1 MGTKDLFIMKPKV
14 DFCFKEL
21 LNDEYVR
28 KGFLAAILG
37 IAPER
42 ILWTKLMPTY
52 LRKHHKEDKFGILD
66 VRVMLQDESQV
77 DVEMQVIAYDYWAER
92 SLFYLSKMYV
102 DQIHEGEDY
111 GQLKKCI
118 HVSILD
124 FKLFDDEEYYS
135 RFHLWEDY
143 RRLQYSDKFEIHVL
157 ELPKLEKYDYPETEL
172 LKWAR
177 FFNATDKEELE
188 MAAEGNEYTQKAY
201 ERLVELSADEE
212 KRMEY
217 EARQKALRDYQH
229 MMNSGWRQGY
239 GKGKEAGVE
248 AGREEGRKEGV
259 EEGRKEG
266 IEEGA
271 KASIE
276 MLQELGI
283 SREEVQTKVQEK
295 FLASDEIVKEW
306 MSKYWK

>member
-1 MGTKDLFIMKPKV
+1 MGTKDFFIMKPKV

-21 LNDEYVR
+21 LSDEYVR
-28 KGFLAAILG
+28 RGFLSAILG
-37 IAPER
+37 VAPDM
-42 ILWTKLMPTY
+42 ILWTKLLPTY
-52 LRKHHKEDKFGILD
+52 LRKQHKDDKFGILD

-77 DVEMQVIAYDYWAER
+77 DVEIQVIAYDYWAER
-92 SLFYLSKMYV
+92 LLFYISKMYV

-118 HVSILD
+118 HVGILD

-135 RFHLWEDY
+135 RFHIWEDN

-177 FFNATDKEELE
+177 FFNATNKEELE

-201 ERLVELSADEE
+201 DRLVELSADEE

-217 EARQKALRDYQH
+217 EERQKALRDYQH
-229 MMNSGWRQGY
+229 MMNSGWRQG
-239 GKGKEAGVE
+239 VSD
-248 AGREEGRKEGV
+248 GREEGV
-259 EEGRKEG
+259 
-266 IEEGA
+266 
-271 KASIE
+271 KAIIE
-276 MLQELGI
+276 MLQELGM
-283 SREEVQTKVQEK
+283 SREETQTKVHDKFSASEETVQEW
-295 FLASDEIVKEW
+295 LN
-306 MSKYWK
+306 KYWK

>member
-1 MGTKDLFIMKPKV
+1 MVLSCGKECSMGTKDLFIMK
-14 DFCFKEL
+14 
-21 LNDEYVR
+21 R
-28 KGFLAAILG
+28 
-37 IAPER
+37 
-42 ILWTKLMPTY
+42 
-52 LRKHHKEDKFGILD
+52 
-66 VRVMLQDESQV
+66 
-77 DVEMQVIAYDYWAER
+77 
-92 SLFYLSKMYV
+92 
-102 DQIHEGEDY
+102 
-111 GQLKKCI
+111 I

-135 RFHLWEDY
+135 RFHIWEDH

-201 ERLVELSADEE
+201 ERLVELSAAEE

-239 GKGKEAGVE
+239 GKGKEAG
-248 AGREEGRKEGV
+248 REEGWKEGRKEGV
-259 EEGRKEG
+259 EEGWKEG
-266 IEEGA
+266 VEEGA

-283 SREEVQTKVQEK
+283 SREEVQTKVREK

-306 MSKYWK
+306 ISKYWK

>member
-1 MGTKDLFIMKPKV
+1 MGTKDLFIMK
-14 DFCFKEL
+14 
-21 LNDEYVR
+21 R
-28 KGFLAAILG
+28 
-37 IAPER
+37 
-42 ILWTKLMPTY
+42 
-52 LRKHHKEDKFGILD
+52 
-66 VRVMLQDESQV
+66 
-77 DVEMQVIAYDYWAER
+77 
-92 SLFYLSKMYV
+92 
-102 DQIHEGEDY
+102 
-111 GQLKKCI
+111 I

-135 RFHLWEDY
+135 RFHICEDH
-143 RRLQYSDKFEIHVL
+143 RLLQYSDKFEIHVL

-188 MAAEGNEYTQKAY
+188 MAAEGNEYTRKAY

-259 EEGRKEG
+259 EEG
-266 IEEGA
+266 A

-283 SREEVQTKVQEK
+283 SREEVQTKVREK

-306 MSKYWK
+306 ISKYWK

>member
-1 MGTKDLFIMKPKV
+1 MGTKDLFIMK
-14 DFCFKEL
+14 
-21 LNDEYVR
+21 R
-28 KGFLAAILG
+28 
-37 IAPER
+37 
-42 ILWTKLMPTY
+42 
-52 LRKHHKEDKFGILD
+52 
-66 VRVMLQDESQV
+66 
-77 DVEMQVIAYDYWAER
+77 
-92 SLFYLSKMYV
+92 
-102 DQIHEGEDY
+102 
-111 GQLKKCI
+111 I

-135 RFHLWEDY
+135 RFHIWEDH

-157 ELPKLEKYDYPETEL
+157 ELPKLEKYDYLETEL
-172 LKWAR
+172 LKWAW

-259 EEGRKEG
+259 EEG
-266 IEEGA
+266 A

-283 SREEVQTKVQEK
+283 SREEVQTKVREK

-306 MSKYWK
+306 ISKYWK

>member
-1 MGTKDLFIMKPKV
+1 MGTKDFFIMKPKV

-21 LNDEYVR
+21 LSDEYVR
-28 KGFLAAILG
+28 RGFLSAILG
-37 IAPER
+37 VAPDM
-42 ILWTKLMPTY
+42 ILWTKLLPTY
-52 LRKHHKEDKFGILD
+52 LRKQHKDDKFGILD

-77 DVEMQVIAYDYWAER
+77 DVEIQVIAYDYWAER

-118 HVSILD
+118 HVGILD

-135 RFHLWEDY
+135 RFHIWEY
-143 RRLQYSDKFEIHVL
+143 NRRLQYSDKFEIRVL

-201 ERLVELSADEE
+201 DRLVELSADEE

-217 EARQKALRDYQH
+217 EERQKALRDYQH
-229 MMNSGWRQGY
+229 MMNSGWRQG
-239 GKGKEAGVE
+239 VSD
-248 AGREEGRKEGV
+248 GREEGV
-259 EEGRKEG
+259 
-266 IEEGA
+266 
-271 KASIE
+271 KAIIE
-276 MLQELGI
+276 MLQELGM
-283 SREEVQTKVQEK
+283 SREETQTKVHDKFSASEETVQEW
-295 FLASDEIVKEW
+295 LN
-306 MSKYWK
+306 KYWK

>member
-1 MGTKDLFIMKPKV
+1 M
-14 DFCFKEL
+14 
-21 LNDEYVR
+21 R
-28 KGFLAAILG
+28 RGFLSAILG
-37 IAPER
+37 VAPDM
-42 ILWTKLMPTY
+42 ILWTKLLPTY
-52 LRKHHKEDKFGILD
+52 LRKQHKDDKFGILD

-77 DVEMQVIAYDYWAER
+77 DVEIQVIAYDYWAER
-92 SLFYLSKMYV
+92 LLFYISKMYV

-118 HVSILD
+118 HVGILD

-135 RFHLWEDY
+135 RFHIWEDN

-177 FFNATDKEELE
+177 FFNATNKEELE

-201 ERLVELSADEE
+201 DRLVELSADEE

-229 MMNSGWRQGY
+229 MMNSGWRQGVS
-239 GKGKEAGVE
+239 E
-248 AGREEGRKEGV
+248 GREEGV
-259 EEGRKEG
+259 
-266 IEEGA
+266 
-271 KASIE
+271 KAIIE
-276 MLQELGI
+276 MLQELGM
-283 SREEVQTKVQEK
+283 SREETQTKVHDK
-295 FLASDEIVKEW
+295 FSASDETVKEW
-306 MSKYWK
+306 LNKYWK

>member
-1 MGTKDLFIMKPKV
+1 MGTKDFFIMKPKV

-21 LNDEYVR
+21 LSDEYVR
-28 KGFLAAILG
+28 RGFLSAILG
-37 IAPER
+37 VAPDM
-42 ILWTKLMPTY
+42 ILWTKLLPTY
-52 LRKHHKEDKFGILD
+52 LRKQHKDDKFGILD

-77 DVEMQVIAYDYWAER
+77 DVEIQVIAYDYWAER
-92 SLFYLSKMYV
+92 SLFYISKMYV

-118 HVSILD
+118 HVGILD

-135 RFHLWEDY
+135 RFHIWEDN

-177 FFNATDKEELE
+177 FFNATNKEELE

-201 ERLVELSADEE
+201 DRLVELSADEE

-217 EARQKALRDYQH
+217 EERQKALRDYQH
-229 MMNSGWRQGY
+229 MMNSGWRQGVS
-239 GKGKEAGVE
+239 E
-248 AGREEGRKEGV
+248 GREEGV
-259 EEGRKEG
+259 
-266 IEEGA
+266 
-271 KASIE
+271 KAIIE
-276 MLQELGI
+276 MLQEFGM
-283 SREEVQTKVQEK
+283 SREETQTKVHDK
-295 FLASDEIVKEW
+295 FSASDEIVKEW
-306 MSKYWK
+306 LNKYWK

>member
-1 MGTKDLFIMKPKV
+1 MGTKDFFIMKPKV

-21 LNDEYVR
+21 LSDEYVR
-28 KGFLAAILG
+28 RGFLSAILG
-37 IAPER
+37 VAPDM
-42 ILWTKLMPTY
+42 ILWTKLLPTY
-52 LRKHHKEDKFGILD
+52 LRKQHKDDKFGILD

-77 DVEMQVIAYDYWAER
+77 DVEIQVIAYDYWAER

-118 HVSILD
+118 HVGILD
-124 FKLFDDEEYYS
+124 LKLFDDEEYYS
-135 RFHLWEDY
+135 RFHIWEDN

-201 ERLVELSADEE
+201 DRLVELSADEE

-217 EARQKALRDYQH
+217 EERKKALRDYQH
-229 MMNSGWRQGY
+229 MMNSGWRQG
-239 GKGKEAGVE
+239 VSD
-248 AGREEGRKEGV
+248 GREEGV
-259 EEGRKEG
+259 
-266 IEEGA
+266 
-271 KASIE
+271 KAIIE
-276 MLQELGI
+276 MLQELGM
-283 SREEVQTKVQEK
+283 SREETQTKVHDKFSASEETVQEW
-295 FLASDEIVKEW
+295 LN
-306 MSKYWK
+306 KYWK

>member
-1 MGTKDLFIMKPKV
+1 MGTKDLFIMK
-14 DFCFKEL
+14 
-21 LNDEYVR
+21 R
-28 KGFLAAILG
+28 
-37 IAPER
+37 
-42 ILWTKLMPTY
+42 
-52 LRKHHKEDKFGILD
+52 
-66 VRVMLQDESQV
+66 
-77 DVEMQVIAYDYWAER
+77 
-92 SLFYLSKMYV
+92 
-102 DQIHEGEDY
+102 
-111 GQLKKCI
+111 I

-135 RFHLWEDY
+135 RFHIWEDH

-157 ELPKLEKYDYPETEL
+157 ELPKLEKYDYLETEL
-172 LKWAR
+172 LKWAW

-201 ERLVELSADEE
+201 ERLVELSAAEE

-259 EEGRKEG
+259 EEGWKEG
-266 IEEGA
+266 VEEGA

-283 SREEVQTKVQEK
+283 SREEVQTKVREK

-306 MSKYWK
+306 ISKYWK

>member
-1 MGTKDLFIMKPKV
+1 MYIFKRIFIIIVYLSKV

-21 LNDEYVR
+21 LSDEYVR
-28 KGFLAAILG
+28 RGFLSAILG
-37 IAPER
+37 VAPDM
-42 ILWTKLMPTY
+42 ILWTKLLPTY
-52 LRKHHKEDKFGILD
+52 LRKQHKDDKFGILD

-77 DVEMQVIAYDYWAER
+77 DVEIQVIAYDYWAER
-92 SLFYLSKMYV
+92 SLFYISKMYV

-118 HVSILD
+118 HVGILD

-135 RFHLWEDY
+135 RFHIWEDN

-177 FFNATDKEELE
+177 FFNATNKEELE

-201 ERLVELSADEE
+201 DRLVELSADEE

-217 EARQKALRDYQH
+217 EERQKALRDYQH
-229 MMNSGWRQGY
+229 MMNSGWRQGVS
-239 GKGKEAGVE
+239 E
-248 AGREEGRKEGV
+248 GREEGV
-259 EEGRKEG
+259 
-266 IEEGA
+266 
-271 KASIE
+271 KAIIE
-276 MLQELGI
+276 MLQELGM
-283 SREEVQTKVQEK
+283 SWEETQTKVHDK
-295 FLASDEIVKEW
+295 FSASDEIVKEW
-306 MSKYWK
+306 LNKYWK

>member
-1 MGTKDLFIMKPKV
+1 MGTKDFFIMKPKV

-21 LNDEYVR
+21 LSDEYVR
-28 KGFLAAILG
+28 RGFLSAILG
-37 IAPER
+37 VAPDM
-42 ILWTKLMPTY
+42 ILWTKLLPTY
-52 LRKHHKEDKFGILD
+52 LRKQHKDDKFGILD

-77 DVEMQVIAYDYWAER
+77 DVEIQVIAYDYWAER

-118 HVSILD
+118 HVGILD
-124 FKLFDDEEYYS
+124 LKLFDDEEYYS
-135 RFHLWEDY
+135 RFHIWEDN

-201 ERLVELSADEE
+201 DRLVELSADEE

-217 EARQKALRDYQH
+217 EERQKALRDYQH
-229 MMNSGWRQGY
+229 MMNSGWRQG
-239 GKGKEAGVE
+239 VSD
-248 AGREEGRKEGV
+248 GREEGV
-259 EEGRKEG
+259 
-266 IEEGA
+266 
-271 KASIE
+271 KAIIE
-276 MLQELGI
+276 MLQELGM
-283 SREEVQTKVQEK
+283 SREETQTKVHDKFSASEETVQEW
-295 FLASDEIVKEW
+295 LN
-306 MSKYWK
+306 KYWK

>member
-1 MGTKDLFIMKPKV
+1 MGTKDFFIMKPKV

-21 LNDEYVR
+21 LSDEYVR
-28 KGFLAAILG
+28 RGFLSAILG
-37 IAPER
+37 VAPDM
-42 ILWTKLMPTY
+42 ILWTKLLPTY
-52 LRKHHKEDKFGILD
+52 LRKQHKDDKFGILD

-77 DVEMQVIAYDYWAER
+77 DVEIQVIAYDYWAER
-92 SLFYLSKMYV
+92 SLFYISKMYV

-118 HVSILD
+118 HVGILD

-135 RFHLWEDY
+135 RFHIWEDN
-143 RRLQYSDKFEIHVL
+143 RRFQYSDKFEIHVL

-188 MAAEGNEYTQKAY
+188 MAAGGNEYTQKAY

-229 MMNSGWRQGY
+229 MMNSGWRQG
-239 GKGKEAGVE
+239 VSD
-248 AGREEGRKEGV
+248 GREEGV
-259 EEGRKEG
+259 
-266 IEEGA
+266 
-271 KASIE
+271 KAIIE
-276 MLQELGI
+276 MLQELGM
-283 SREEVQTKVQEK
+283 SREETQTKVHDKFSASEETVQEW
-295 FLASDEIVKEW
+295 LN
-306 MSKYWK
+306 KYWK

>member
-1 MGTKDLFIMKPKV
+1 MDTKDFFIMKPKV

-21 LNDEYVR
+21 LSDEYVR
-28 KGFLAAILG
+28 RGFLSAILG
-37 IAPER
+37 VAPDM
-42 ILWTKLMPTY
+42 ILWTKLLPTY
-52 LRKHHKEDKFGILD
+52 LRKQHKDDKFGILD

-77 DVEMQVIAYDYWAER
+77 DVEIQVIAYDYWAER
-92 SLFYLSKMYV
+92 SLFYISKMYV

-118 HVSILD
+118 HVGILD

-135 RFHLWEDY
+135 RFHIWEDN

-177 FFNATDKEELE
+177 FFNATNKEELE

-201 ERLVELSADEE
+201 DRLVELSADEE

-217 EARQKALRDYQH
+217 EERQKALRDYQH
-229 MMNSGWRQGY
+229 MMNSGWRQGVS
-239 GKGKEAGVE
+239 E
-248 AGREEGRKEGV
+248 GREEGV
-259 EEGRKEG
+259 
-266 IEEGA
+266 
-271 KASIE
+271 KAIIE
-276 MLQELGI
+276 MLQELGM
-283 SREEVQTKVQEK
+283 SREETQTKVHDK
-295 FLASDEIVKEW
+295 FSASDEIVKEW
-306 MSKYWK
+306 LNKYWK

>member
-1 MGTKDLFIMKPKV
+1 MGTKDFFIMKPKV

-21 LNDEYVR
+21 LSDEYVR
-28 KGFLAAILG
+28 RGFLSAILG
-37 IAPER
+37 AAPDM
-42 ILWTKLMPTY
+42 ILWTKLLPTY
-52 LRKHHKEDKFGILD
+52 LRKQHKDDKFGILD

-77 DVEMQVIAYDYWAER
+77 DVEIQVIAYDYWAER

-118 HVSILD
+118 HVGILD

-135 RFHLWEDY
+135 RFHIWEDN

-201 ERLVELSADEE
+201 DRLVELSADEE

-217 EARQKALRDYQH
+217 EERQKALRDYQH
-229 MMNSGWRQGY
+229 MMNSGWRQG
-239 GKGKEAGVE
+239 VSD
-248 AGREEGRKEGV
+248 GREEGV
-259 EEGRKEG
+259 
-266 IEEGA
+266 
-271 KASIE
+271 KAIIE
-276 MLQELGI
+276 MLQELGM
-283 SREEVQTKVQEK
+283 SREETQTKVHDKFSASEETVQEW
-295 FLASDEIVKEW
+295 LN
-306 MSKYWK
+306 KYWK

>member
-1 MGTKDLFIMKPKV
+1 MGTKDLFIMK
-14 DFCFKEL
+14 
-21 LNDEYVR
+21 R
-28 KGFLAAILG
+28 
-37 IAPER
+37 
-42 ILWTKLMPTY
+42 
-52 LRKHHKEDKFGILD
+52 
-66 VRVMLQDESQV
+66 
-77 DVEMQVIAYDYWAER
+77 
-92 SLFYLSKMYV
+92 
-102 DQIHEGEDY
+102 
-111 GQLKKCI
+111 I

-135 RFHLWEDY
+135 RFHIWEDH

-157 ELPKLEKYDYPETEL
+157 ELPKLEKYDYLETEL
-172 LKWAR
+172 LKWAW

-201 ERLVELSADEE
+201 ERLVELSTDEE

-248 AGREEGRKEGV
+248 AGREEGRKEGRKEGV
-259 EEGRKEG
+259 EEGWKEG
-266 IEEGA
+266 VEEGA

-283 SREEVQTKVQEK
+283 SREEVQTKVREK

-306 MSKYWK
+306 ISKYWK

>member
-1 MGTKDLFIMKPKV
+1 MGTKDFFIMKPKV

-21 LNDEYVR
+21 LSDEYVR
-28 KGFLAAILG
+28 RGFLSAILG
-37 IAPER
+37 VAPDM
-42 ILWTKLMPTY
+42 ILWTKLLPTY
-52 LRKHHKEDKFGILD
+52 LRKQHKDDKFGILD

-77 DVEMQVIAYDYWAER
+77 DVEIQVIAYDYWAER

-118 HVSILD
+118 HVGILD

-135 RFHLWEDY
+135 RFHIWEDN

-201 ERLVELSADEE
+201 DRLVELSADEE

-217 EARQKALRDYQH
+217 EERQKALRDYQH
-229 MMNSGWRQGY
+229 MMNSGWRQG
-239 GKGKEAGVE
+239 VSD
-248 AGREEGRKEGV
+248 GREEGV
-259 EEGRKEG
+259 
-266 IEEGA
+266 
-271 KASIE
+271 KAIIE
-276 MLQELGI
+276 MLQELGM
-283 SREEVQTKVQEK
+283 SREETQTKVHDKFSASEETVQEW
-295 FLASDEIVKEW
+295 LN
-306 MSKYWK
+306 KYWK

>member
-1 MGTKDLFIMKPKV
+1 MDTKDFFIMKPKV

-21 LNDEYVR
+21 LSDEYVR
-28 KGFLAAILG
+28 RGFLSAILG
-37 IAPER
+37 VAPDM
-42 ILWTKLMPTY
+42 ILWTKLLPTY
-52 LRKHHKEDKFGILD
+52 LRKQHKDDKFGILD

-77 DVEMQVIAYDYWAER
+77 DVEIQVIAYDYWAEH
-92 SLFYLSKMYV
+92 SLFYISKMYV

-118 HVSILD
+118 HVGILD

-135 RFHLWEDY
+135 RFHIWEDN

-177 FFNATDKEELE
+177 FFNATNKEELE

-201 ERLVELSADEE
+201 DRLVELSADEE

-217 EARQKALRDYQH
+217 EERQKALRDYQH
-229 MMNSGWRQGY
+229 MMNSGWRQGVS
-239 GKGKEAGVE
+239 E
-248 AGREEGRKEGV
+248 GREEGV
-259 EEGRKEG
+259 
-266 IEEGA
+266 
-271 KASIE
+271 KAIIE
-276 MLQELGI
+276 MLQELGM
-283 SREEVQTKVQEK
+283 SREETQTKVHDK
-295 FLASDEIVKEW
+295 FSASDEIVKEW
-306 MSKYWK
+306 LNKYWK

>member
-1 MGTKDLFIMKPKV
+1 MYIFKRIFIIIVYLSKV

-21 LNDEYVR
+21 LSDEYVR
-28 KGFLAAILG
+28 RGFLSAILG
-37 IAPER
+37 VAPDM
-42 ILWTKLMPTY
+42 ILWTKLLPTY
-52 LRKHHKEDKFGILD
+52 LRKQHKDDKFGILD

-77 DVEMQVIAYDYWAER
+77 DVEIQVIAYDYWAER
-92 SLFYLSKMYV
+92 SLFYISKMYV

-118 HVSILD
+118 HVGILD

-135 RFHLWEDY
+135 RFHIWEDN

-177 FFNATDKEELE
+177 FFNATNKEELE

-201 ERLVELSADEE
+201 DRLVELSADEE

-217 EARQKALRDYQH
+217 EERQKALRDYQH
-229 MMNSGWRQGY
+229 MMNSGWRQGVS
-239 GKGKEAGVE
+239 E
-248 AGREEGRKEGV
+248 GREEGV
-259 EEGRKEG
+259 
-266 IEEGA
+266 
-271 KASIE
+271 KAIIE
-276 MLQELGI
+276 MLQEFGM
-283 SREEVQTKVQEK
+283 SREETQTKVHDK
-295 FLASDEIVKEW
+295 FSASDEIVKEW
-306 MSKYWK
+306 LNKYWK

>member
-1 MGTKDLFIMKPKV
+1 MYIFKRIFIIIVYLSKV

-21 LNDEYVR
+21 LSDEYVR
-28 KGFLAAILG
+28 RGFLSAILG
-37 IAPER
+37 VAPDM
-42 ILWTKLMPTY
+42 ILWTKLLPTY
-52 LRKHHKEDKFGILD
+52 LRKQHKDDKFGILD

-77 DVEMQVIAYDYWAER
+77 DVEIQVIAYDYWAER
-92 SLFYLSKMYV
+92 SLFYISKMYV

-118 HVSILD
+118 HVGILD

-135 RFHLWEDY
+135 RFHIWEDN

-177 FFNATDKEELE
+177 FFNATNKEELE

-201 ERLVELSADEE
+201 DRLVELSADEE

-217 EARQKALRDYQH
+217 EERQKALRDYQH
-229 MMNSGWRQGY
+229 MMNSGWRQGVS
-239 GKGKEAGVE
+239 E
-248 AGREEGRKEGV
+248 GREEGV
-259 EEGRKEG
+259 
-266 IEEGA
+266 
-271 KASIE
+271 KAIIE
-276 MLQELGI
+276 MLQELGM
-283 SREEVQTKVQEK
+283 SREETQTKVHDK
-295 FLASDEIVKEW
+295 FSASDEIVKEW
-306 MSKYWK
+306 LNKYWK

>member
-1 MGTKDLFIMKPKV
+1 MGTKDLFIMK
-14 DFCFKEL
+14 
-21 LNDEYVR
+21 R
-28 KGFLAAILG
+28 
-37 IAPER
+37 
-42 ILWTKLMPTY
+42 
-52 LRKHHKEDKFGILD
+52 
-66 VRVMLQDESQV
+66 
-77 DVEMQVIAYDYWAER
+77 
-92 SLFYLSKMYV
+92 
-102 DQIHEGEDY
+102 
-111 GQLKKCI
+111 I
-118 HVSILD
+118 HVSILY
-124 FKLFDDEEYYS
+124 FKLFDYEEYYS
-135 RFHLWEDY
+135 RFHIWEDH

-188 MAAEGNEYTQKAY
+188 MAAEGNEYTRKAY

-259 EEGRKEG
+259 EEG
-266 IEEGA
+266 A

-283 SREEVQTKVQEK
+283 SREEVQTKVREK

-306 MSKYWK
+306 ISKYWK

>member
-1 MGTKDLFIMKPKV
+1 MGTKDLFIMK
-14 DFCFKEL
+14 
-21 LNDEYVR
+21 R
-28 KGFLAAILG
+28 
-37 IAPER
+37 
-42 ILWTKLMPTY
+42 
-52 LRKHHKEDKFGILD
+52 
-66 VRVMLQDESQV
+66 
-77 DVEMQVIAYDYWAER
+77 
-92 SLFYLSKMYV
+92 
-102 DQIHEGEDY
+102 
-111 GQLKKCI
+111 I

-135 RFHLWEDY
+135 RFHIWEDH

-157 ELPKLEKYDYPETEL
+157 ELPKLEKYDYLETEL

-201 ERLVELSADEE
+201 ERLVELSAAEE

-259 EEGRKEG
+259 EEG
-266 IEEGA
+266 A

-283 SREEVQTKVQEK
+283 SREEVQTKVREK

-306 MSKYWK
+306 ISKYWK

>member
-1 MGTKDLFIMKPKV
+1 MDTKDFFIMKPKV

-21 LNDEYVR
+21 LSDEYVR
-28 KGFLAAILG
+28 RGFLSAILG
-37 IAPER
+37 VAPDM
-42 ILWTKLMPTY
+42 ILWTKLLPTY
-52 LRKHHKEDKFGILD
+52 LRKQHKDDKFGILD

-77 DVEMQVIAYDYWAER
+77 DVEIQVIAYDYWAER
-92 SLFYLSKMYV
+92 SLFYISKMYV

-118 HVSILD
+118 HVGILD

-135 RFHLWEDY
+135 RFHIWEDN

-177 FFNATDKEELE
+177 FFNATNKEEVE

-201 ERLVELSADEE
+201 DRLVELSADEE

-217 EARQKALRDYQH
+217 EERQKALRDYQH
-229 MMNSGWRQGY
+229 MMNSGWRQGVS
-239 GKGKEAGVE
+239 E
-248 AGREEGRKEGV
+248 GREEGV
-259 EEGRKEG
+259 
-266 IEEGA
+266 
-271 KASIE
+271 KAIIE
-276 MLQELGI
+276 MLQELGM
-283 SREEVQTKVQEK
+283 SREETQTKVHDK
-295 FLASDEIVKEW
+295 FSASDEIVKEW
-306 MSKYWK
+306 LNKYWK

>member
-1 MGTKDLFIMKPKV
+1 MGTKDFFIMKPKV

-21 LNDEYVR
+21 LSDEYVR
-28 KGFLAAILG
+28 RGFLSAILG
-37 IAPER
+37 VAPDM
-42 ILWTKLMPTY
+42 ILWTKLLPTY
-52 LRKHHKEDKFGILD
+52 LRKQHKDDKFGILD

-135 RFHLWEDY
+135 RFHIWEDN

-188 MAAEGNEYTQKAY
+188 MAAGGNEYTQKAY

-229 MMNSGWRQGY
+229 MMNSGWRQG
-239 GKGKEAGVE
+239 VSD
-248 AGREEGRKEGV
+248 GREEGV
-259 EEGRKEG
+259 
-266 IEEGA
+266 
-271 KASIE
+271 KAIIE
-276 MLQELGI
+276 MLQELGM
-283 SREEVQTKVQEK
+283 SREETQTKVHDKFSASEETVQEW
-295 FLASDEIVKEW
+295 LN
-306 MSKYWK
+306 KYWK

>member
-1 MGTKDLFIMKPKV
+1 MVLSCWEECSMGTKDLFIMK
-14 DFCFKEL
+14 
-21 LNDEYVR
+21 R
-28 KGFLAAILG
+28 
-37 IAPER
+37 
-42 ILWTKLMPTY
+42 
-52 LRKHHKEDKFGILD
+52 
-66 VRVMLQDESQV
+66 
-77 DVEMQVIAYDYWAER
+77 
-92 SLFYLSKMYV
+92 
-102 DQIHEGEDY
+102 
-111 GQLKKCI
+111 I

-135 RFHLWEDY
+135 RFHIWEDH

-248 AGREEGRKEGV
+248 AGREEGRKEGRKEGV
-259 EEGRKEG
+259 EEGWKEG
-266 IEEGA
+266 VEEGA

-283 SREEVQTKVQEK
+283 SREEVQTKVREK

-306 MSKYWK
+306 ISKYWK

>member
-1 MGTKDLFIMKPKV
+1 MGTKDFFIMKPKV

-21 LNDEYVR
+21 LSDEYVR
-28 KGFLAAILG
+28 RGFLSAILG
-37 IAPER
+37 VAPDM
-42 ILWTKLMPTY
+42 ILWTKLLPTY
-52 LRKHHKEDKFGILD
+52 LRKQHKDDKFGILD

-111 GQLKKCI
+111 GQLRKCI

-135 RFHLWEDY
+135 RFHIWEDN

-188 MAAEGNEYTQKAY
+188 MAAGGNEYTQKAY

-229 MMNSGWRQGY
+229 MMNSGWRQG
-239 GKGKEAGVE
+239 VSD
-248 AGREEGRKEGV
+248 GREEGV
-259 EEGRKEG
+259 
-266 IEEGA
+266 
-271 KASIE
+271 KAIIE
-276 MLQELGI
+276 MLQELGM
-283 SREEVQTKVQEK
+283 SREETQTKVHDKFSASEETVQEW
-295 FLASDEIVKEW
+295 LN
-306 MSKYWK
+306 KYWK

>member
-1 MGTKDLFIMKPKV
+1 MGTKDLFIMK
-14 DFCFKEL
+14 
-21 LNDEYVR
+21 R
-28 KGFLAAILG
+28 
-37 IAPER
+37 
-42 ILWTKLMPTY
+42 
-52 LRKHHKEDKFGILD
+52 
-66 VRVMLQDESQV
+66 
-77 DVEMQVIAYDYWAER
+77 
-92 SLFYLSKMYV
+92 
-102 DQIHEGEDY
+102 
-111 GQLKKCI
+111 I

-135 RFHLWEDY
+135 RFHIWEDH

-172 LKWAR
+172 LKWAW

-248 AGREEGRKEGV
+248 AGREEGRKEGRKEGV
-259 EEGRKEG
+259 EEGWKEG
-266 IEEGA
+266 VEEGA

-283 SREEVQTKVQEK
+283 SREEVQTKVREK

-306 MSKYWK
+306 ISKYWK

>member
-1 MGTKDLFIMKPKV
+1 MGTKDFFIMKPKV

-21 LNDEYVR
+21 LSDEYVR
-28 KGFLAAILG
+28 RGFLSAILG
-37 IAPER
+37 VAPDM
-42 ILWTKLMPTY
+42 ILWTKLLPTY
-52 LRKHHKEDKFGILD
+52 LRKQHKDDKFGILD

-77 DVEMQVIAYDYWAER
+77 DVEIQVIAYDYWAER
-92 SLFYLSKMYV
+92 LLFYISKMYV

-118 HVSILD
+118 HVGILD

-135 RFHLWEDY
+135 RFHIWEDH

-177 FFNATDKEELE
+177 FFNATNKEELE

-201 ERLVELSADEE
+201 DRLVELSADEE

-229 MMNSGWRQGY
+229 MMNSGWRQGVS
-239 GKGKEAGVE
+239 E
-248 AGREEGRKEGV
+248 GREEGV
-259 EEGRKEG
+259 
-266 IEEGA
+266 
-271 KASIE
+271 KAIIE
-276 MLQELGI
+276 MLQELGM
-283 SREEVQTKVQEK
+283 SREETQTKVHDK
-295 FLASDEIVKEW
+295 FSASDETVKEW
-306 MSKYWK
+306 LNKYWK

>member
-1 MGTKDLFIMKPKV
+1 MSTKDFFIMKPKV

-21 LNDEYVR
+21 LSDEYVR
-28 KGFLAAILG
+28 RGFLSAILG
-37 IAPER
+37 VAPDM
-42 ILWTKLMPTY
+42 ILWTKLLPTY
-52 LRKHHKEDKFGILD
+52 LKKQHKDEKFGILD

-92 SLFYLSKMYV
+92 SLFYISKMYV

-118 HVSILD
+118 HVGILD

-135 RFHLWEDY
+135 RFHIWEDN

-177 FFNATDKEELE
+177 FFNATNKEELE

-201 ERLVELSADEE
+201 DRLVELSADEE

-217 EARQKALRDYQH
+217 EERQKALRDYQH
-229 MMNSGWRQGY
+229 MMNSGWRQGVS
-239 GKGKEAGVE
+239 E
-248 AGREEGRKEGV
+248 GREEGV
-259 EEGRKEG
+259 
-266 IEEGA
+266 
-271 KASIE
+271 KAIIE
-276 MLQELGI
+276 MLQELGM
-283 SREEVQTKVQEK
+283 SREETQTKVHDK
-295 FLASDEIVKEW
+295 FSASDETVKEW
-306 MSKYWK
+306 LNKYWE